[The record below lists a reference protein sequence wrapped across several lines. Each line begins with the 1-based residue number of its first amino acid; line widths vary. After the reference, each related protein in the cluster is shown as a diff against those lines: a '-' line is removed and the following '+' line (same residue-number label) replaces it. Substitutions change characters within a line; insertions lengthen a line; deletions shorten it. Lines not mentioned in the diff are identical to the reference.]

1 MLKPKPRVICSAIFV
16 GLLATVQSQADE
28 KRCVSASDTK
38 NLQQNDDG
46 RFYYSSVNTTAL
58 SANSSTRL
66 ASPWLCAA
74 EHGAY
79 SFSFLY
85 YLPDNSLDSCR
96 LSVLL
101 SAGDNTRPVKIW
113 TATSAT
119 RTPYRFF
126 KFVSPILIICRETPF
141 QIYFEAEKLSSIS
154 CGEFHEIGIDN
165 IKIEYSTSLDGS
177 FFTCPNPRSTDEPQA
192 ASNAGFHQYEPTPGP
207 DTASRGI
214 HSDYELASDPAGHY
228 STPHTAPDRAAVNA
242 GTRGQH
248 GDASSSY
255 NELSFEAQRPK
266 QGARTY
272 DHLKQ

>member
-1 MLKPKPRVICSAIFV
+1 MMKPKPRVICSAIFV

-28 KRCVSASDTK
+28 K
-38 NLQQNDDG
+38 
-46 RFYYSSVNTTAL
+46 SV
-58 SANSSTRL
+58 
-66 ASPWLCAA
+66 
-74 EHGAY
+74 
-79 SFSFLY
+79 
-85 YLPDNSLDSCR
+85 
-96 LSVLL
+96 LSVY
-101 SAGDNTRPVKIW
+101 SRFMWMGVG
-113 TATSAT
+113 
-119 RTPYRFF
+119 YRREMENYDW
-126 KFVSPILIICRETPF
+126 SLCR
-141 QIYFEAEKLSSIS
+141 
-154 CGEFHEIGIDN
+154 
-165 IKIEYSTSLDGS
+165 
-177 FFTCPNPRSTDEPQA
+177 NPRSTDEPQA

-228 STPHTAPDRAAVNA
+228 STPHPAPDRAAVNA